1 VAVRIFICVLIVH
14 EMKYYDEKEVKARK
28 GMNMRILGIMP
39 TLLIFSACMA
49 SDGSGI
55 DSTGAKVLTVTG
67 SLAFDIG
74 EYVKA
79 RSTGGGDNG
88 SNPQPFRSVDHIW
101 FGHTIATLNL
111 CSNPSDNFA
120 VRSSFEFRQYMN
132 MFPITNIK
140 DKIFGPY
147 YWNGFYIREGQGIF
161 SPLSTGPLRL
171 DIAFGYM
178 PYKYSVDTRDLGE
191 YLFRTGTYPLFAL
204 GEFDRPFAR
213 LTGLRLGL
221 TYDGGPVSA
230 KADLL
235 GLIEREIRPFN
246 DISLAAVAGVNVL
259 KVLEIGGGV
268 DLAHCIPMNS
278 LLTMPENDKT
288 QCIDTVTGDTS
299 YYSFQGTKVMV
310 RGALDPVGMWRGR
323 NGIIDKIC
331 GTSGGRIYAEY
342 AIIGLKNYPSSGDAD
357 NLRGYLSVA
366 ERSPWMVGIN
376 IPAWKIF
383 DVCALEF
390 ERFPSYFPDDY
401 WRVVVNGL
409 PLPSPY
415 PTNSITGNVD
425 SSYAPRWNWSLYLKK
440 QIVRHFSIVGQ
451 IGRGH
456 QRWES
461 NPNAS
466 GLYDFEAALVKP
478 DHFGWICSG
487 IFSF

>member
-1 VAVRIFICVLIVH
+1 MNRANAMKGKYMRIFGMVTALTIYSVFLVRADGGNGGAGLKGLGITGTLAIDMG
-14 EMKYYDEKEVKARK
+14 EFVKAR
-28 GMNMRILGIMP
+28 
-39 TLLIFSACMA
+39 A
-49 SDGSGI
+49 
-55 DSTGAKVLTVTG
+55 
-67 SLAFDIG
+67 
-74 EYVKA
+74 
-79 RSTGGGDNG
+79 TGGSDNG
-88 SNPQPFRSVDHIW
+88 SNPQPFKTVDHIW

-111 CSNPSDNFA
+111 ESKPSDHFA
-120 VRSSFEFRQYMN
+120 VRTSFEFRQYMN
-132 MFPITNIK
+132 MFPITIIK

-147 YWNGFYIREGQGIF
+147 YWNGFYIRDGQGVY
-161 SPLSTGPLRL
+161 SPLNTGPLRL
-171 DIAFGYM
+171 DVAFGYM
-178 PYKYSVDTRDLGE
+178 PYKYGADARDLGE
-191 YLFRTGTYPLFAL
+191 YLFRTGTYPLFVV

-221 TYDGGPVSA
+221 AYDGGPLSA
-230 KADLL
+230 KADLF

-246 DISLAAVAGVNVL
+246 DISFAAVAAVNVM

-268 DLAHCIPMNS
+268 EVAHCIPMNS

-288 QCIDTVTGDTS
+288 QCIDTVKKDTG
-299 YYSFQGTKVMV
+299 YYSFQGTKVMA
-310 RGALDPVGMWRGR
+310 RFSLDPVGMWRGQK
-323 NGIIDKIC
+323 GVIDELC
-331 GTSGGRIYAEY
+331 GKSGGRIYSEY

-357 NLRGYLSVA
+357 NPRGYTSAA
-366 ERSPWMVGIN
+366 ERSPWMAGIN

-383 DVCALEF
+383 DEF
-390 ERFPSYFPDDY
+390 AFEIERFPSYTPDDY
-401 WRVVVNGL
+401 FRVVINGV

-415 PTNSITGNVD
+415 PTNAATGSVD

-440 QIVRHFSIVGQ
+440 EVVRHFSLVFQ

-478 DHFGWICSG
+478 DHLGWTCSG